1 MADDNDDGLW
11 EKPAWAKGGVKLR
24 STGKADQ
31 MKQDGNLAA
40 PITFTPFK
48 NEDHSNKVANPEL
61 LKASDVGAAAK
72 EGYDLAAPITFTPYK
87 NEDHSNK
94 VANAEVLRKTEMG
107 EAVKQG
113 ENLAMPITNIRD
125 EIRKAKKGG

>member
-1 MADDNDDGLW
+1 MGDEDDGLW
-11 EKPAWAKGGVKLR
+11 EKPAWAKGGHKLK
-24 STGKADQ
+24 STGKAEQ
-31 MKQDGNLAA
+31 MKGAGNLAA

-48 NEDHSNKVANPEL
+48 SNDHSNRVANPEL

-87 NEDHSNK
+87 SDDHTNK
-94 VANAEVLRKTEMG
+94 VANAEVLRKTDVG

-113 ENLAMPITNIRD
+113 QNLAMPITNIRD
-125 EIRKAKKGG
+125 EIRKAKQGN